1 MKLNKQ
7 EQKFLFEEL
16 VPIQFKELKE
26 TEEKKRLKFF
36 LEAHKII
43 YTLFY
48 QTYLNSMLV
57 LYSQNAI
64 L

>member
-7 EQKFLFEEL
+7 EQKFLLEEL

-43 YTLFY
+43 YFICF
-48 QTYLNSMLV
+48 NK
-57 LYSQNAI
+57 I
-64 L
+64 

>member
-43 YTLFY
+43 YFMCFTKMSF
-48 QTYLNSMLV
+48 S
-57 LYSQNAI
+57 
-64 L
+64 